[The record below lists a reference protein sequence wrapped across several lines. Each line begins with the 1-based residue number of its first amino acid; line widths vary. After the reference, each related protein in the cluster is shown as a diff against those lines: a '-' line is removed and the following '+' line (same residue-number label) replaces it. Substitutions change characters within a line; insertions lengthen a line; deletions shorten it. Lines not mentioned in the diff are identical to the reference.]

1 MSDTEENEQV
11 ARAIA
16 LSMQGLENRLS
27 EEERETMDLKE
38 AVAASLGK
46 TVDQLTARDMLM
58 AGTAPQTNKRP
69 REIEPAA
76 TPRKVVRRFDF
87 SNQQFWNGVVKL
99 TYVKGFVG
107 QNYIRFQDIVQKV
120 YTSSTLKETIY
131 WLIHSLLGQ
140 A

>member
-69 REIEPAA
+69 REIELAA
-76 TPRKVVRRFDF
+76 TPRKVVRSFDF

-120 YTSSTLKETIY
+120 YTSPTPQLLKKRYICSF
-131 WLIHSLLGQ
+131 IHD
-140 A
+140 